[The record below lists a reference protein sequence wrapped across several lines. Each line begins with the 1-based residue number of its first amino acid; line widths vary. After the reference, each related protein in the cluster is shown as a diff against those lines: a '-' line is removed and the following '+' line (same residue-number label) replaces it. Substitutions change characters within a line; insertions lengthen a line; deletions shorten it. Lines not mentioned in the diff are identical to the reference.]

1 MSRPITKLRTLL
13 LDVEND
19 KAEIIEIENTLDAF
33 YDKLNCDCIDIVER
47 KIDGKTFDV
56 MCDDNGLF
64 AVSKPKISAINDMGE
79 VMFVGNLMFFNENG
93 EGHIVSLSDADI
105 SHIMKNIRNMPTYK
119 YLDGYK
125 MLTRC
130 EY

>member
-1 MSRPITKLRTLL
+1 MSRPVTKLKTLL

-19 KAEIIEIENTLDAF
+19 RTEIIEIEDTLYAF
-33 YDKLNCDCIDIVER
+33 YAKLNCDCIDIVER

-64 AVSKPKISAINDMGE
+64 AVSEPKISAINDMGE
-79 VMFVGNLMFFNENG
+79 VMFVGNLMFFNEDE
-93 EGHIVSLSDADI
+93 EGNLVSLSDADI
-105 SHIMKNIRNMPTYK
+105 SHIMKNIRNMSTYK

-125 MLTRC
+125 MLTQC